1 MTCGQRNHGLHHFLL
16 CDSEICCNKSEA
28 FWNRRKARKDIL
40 HLVTVEDMD
49 FSDIEN
55 IEDIVDEMEDKTECN
70 DVYVVQNLFIPVM
83 RVSENND
90 CAVNIQTFFLMEKVL
105 VNLPTVGTK
114 EIILI
119 YDSGS
124 GRTVGNK
131 IESLDHLQIPKF
143 TDLVLSSLNGIDKS
157 RKRVCEINVHQQTWD
172 SCSFDVI
179 CPQDKIPTPY
189 PQSMKTFKR

>member
-1 MTCGQRNHGLHHFLL
+1 
-16 CDSEICCNKSEA
+16 
-28 FWNRRKARKDIL
+28 
-40 HLVTVEDMD
+40 
-49 FSDIEN
+49 
-55 IEDIVDEMEDKTECN
+55 
-70 DVYVVQNLFIPVM
+70 
-83 RVSENND
+83 
-90 CAVNIQTFFLMEKVL
+90 MEKVL
-105 VNLPTVGTK
+105 VNLPTGGTK

-131 IESLDHLQIPKF
+131 IESLDHLKVPKF

-179 CPQDKIPTPY
+179 CPRDMIPTPF
-189 PQSMKTFKR
+189 PQSMKTFQNICSNKYKILGVRYY